1 MKTIED
7 IKSAI
12 AFIGANLNPR
22 DEDREERA
30 FLKRCLFIL
39 ESNPTEDF
47 LKREHEKVTKAINEM
62 TPHALS
68 GFLPGYDP
76 VKLGK
81 LKKQESILRFIIS

>member
-30 FLKRCLFIL
+30 FLKRCLLIM
-39 ESNPTEDF
+39 
-47 LKREHEKVTKAINEM
+47 K
-62 TPHALS
+62 
-68 GFLPGYDP
+68 
-76 VKLGK
+76 
-81 LKKQESILRFIIS
+81 